1 MIEQQGRVI
10 RVEDGRAHVRLGGTT
25 GCANCDAGK
34 GCGAGVFGRLLKRKP
49 VTLELDNTLNAAPG
63 QPVMVGLP
71 ESLFLR
77 LVARFY
83 LAPLLAGVAGAVF
96 GHYLSL
102 QSPLGLAGSDMATLV
117 FGLASGLSAMA
128 WINRGTG
135 EFPEST
141 IVHLLRLI
149 EIEKSGN

>member
-10 RVEDGRAHVRLGGTT
+10 AVNGSKAQVRLGGTT
-25 GCANCDAGK
+25 GCASCDAGK

-49 VTLELDNTLNAAPG
+49 VMLDLENTLNAAPG

-83 LAPLLAGVAGAVF
+83 LAPLLAGVAGAAF
-96 GHYLSL
+96 GHYLSV
-102 QSPLGLAGSDMATLV
+102 QGQLGLTGSDMATLI
-117 FGLASGLSAMA
+117 FGLAFGAAAMV
-128 WINRGTG
+128 WIKKGSG

-149 EIEKSGN
+149 EIKKPGN